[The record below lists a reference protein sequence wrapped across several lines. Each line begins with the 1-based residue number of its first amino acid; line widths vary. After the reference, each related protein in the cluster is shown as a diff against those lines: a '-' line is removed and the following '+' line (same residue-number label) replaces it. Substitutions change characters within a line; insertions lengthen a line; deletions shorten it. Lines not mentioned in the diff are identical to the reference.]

1 MREVSVG
8 KNLTANTSNTMYT
21 VPKGCKGIITLLF
34 ISNAGGTTKSITAV
48 WHDSSESTNITIAGG
63 KSINAGDYIQFA
75 DGRVVLDEYDY
86 IAITPEASS
95 TFSAIVTFEI
105 YQNISYQNGSQ

>member
-8 KNLTANTSNTMYT
+8 KNLTAAVSNTMYT

-34 ISNAGGTTKSITAV
+34 ISNAGGNTQSITAV
-48 WHDSSESTNITIAGG
+48 WHDSSESTDITIAGG
-63 KSINAGDYIQFA
+63 KSIGAGEYIQFS

-86 IAITPEASS
+86 IAITPSASS

-105 YQNISYQNGSQ
+105 YQNTAYQNGSQ